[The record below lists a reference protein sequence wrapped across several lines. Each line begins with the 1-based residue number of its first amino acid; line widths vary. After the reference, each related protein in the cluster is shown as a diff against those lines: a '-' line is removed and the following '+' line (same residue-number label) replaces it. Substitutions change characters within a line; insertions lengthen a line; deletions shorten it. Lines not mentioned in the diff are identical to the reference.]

1 MTEHYITLFDSLFL
15 PQGLALHASLERHAG
30 DFHLW
35 VIAMDGQCREALTRL
50 DLPHVTVVPL
60 SEVENDALL
69 SVKGERSIAE
79 YCWTLTPF
87 TPDVVFDR
95 DSTAKRATYIDA
107 DMWLARNPQPIFE
120 ELESSGADSLIT
132 PHAYSPRYES
142 NLTYGIYC
150 VQFMPFTRD
159 GSRNIRERWQGQ
171 CIDWCS
177 STPDATRFGDQKYLD
192 NWPADFGSHVRVLA
206 HSEWTQAPWNVAR
219 FAAADALTFH
229 FHRLRLRSRHQVE
242 LGLYA
247 IPRAHIREIYH
258 PYLRDLR
265 AAIDAMTKM
274 GIPVRPQAHTTL
286 WIEDL
291 RSKVE
296 FRLHNLRHP
305 LARQALRF

>member
-30 DFHLW
+30 AFHLW
-35 VIAMDGQCREALTRL
+35 VITMDDQCREALTQL
-50 DLPHVTVVPL
+50 DLPNATVVPL
-60 SEVENDALL
+60 SEVENEALV

-95 DSTAKRATYIDA
+95 DSTVKRATYIDA
-107 DMWLARNPQPIFE
+107 DMWLARNPRPIFE
-120 ELESSGADSLIT
+120 DLESAGADSLIT

-142 NLTYGIYC
+142 NLKYGIYC

-177 STPDATRFGDQKYLD
+177 STPDVTRFGDQKYLD
-192 NWPADFGSHVRVLA
+192 TWPVDFGSHVRVLA
-206 HSEWTQAPWNVAR
+206 RSEWTQAPWNVAR
-219 FAAADALTFH
+219 FAAQEAITFH
-229 FHRLRLRSRHQVE
+229 FHRLRLRNQHRAD

-247 IPRAHIREIYH
+247 IPRAHIRGIYE
-258 PYLRDLR
+258 PYLRDIR
-265 AAIDAMTKM
+265 AGLDAMERQH
-274 GIPVRPQAHTTL
+274 IPFRSQVHVTSHV
-286 WIEDL
+286 EDL
-291 RSKVE
+291 RSTLE
-296 FRLHNLRHP
+296 FRLHNLRDP
-305 LARQALRF
+305 WARRTLRF